1 MRASAQSPQLV
12 VRTATVADARRSQL
26 SAAWNSLLC
35 TTKSSAPRS
44 RPALREL
51 HARLPPGSSYVLL
64 VAEANTDAREFYERH
79 GLIVERRL
87 DGPSHYSSAMGSTST
102 PPHVADALLMRLMK
116 NSQTLSQPTVLPP

>member
-1 MRASAQSPQLV
+1 M
-12 VRTATVADARRSQL
+12 
-26 SAAWNSLLC
+26 
-35 TTKSSAPRS
+35 
-44 RPALREL
+44 REL

-87 DGPSHYSSAMGSTST
+87 DGPSHYSSAMGLDVHS

-116 NSQTLSQPTVLPP
+116 NS